1 MEIIKKHEKIKKKDA
16 WERCVKML
24 ESVGIPLP
32 EQRMREYP
40 HQLSGGMR
48 QRVMIA
54 MALLCDP
61 ELIIADEPTTALD
74 VTIQAQILELM
85 QRLQKEHDT
94 SIIMITHDMG
104 VIADVADDVI
114 VMYAGQIVESDTA
127 EGIFDNPLHPYA
139 RGLLKSIPRMDKDEE
154 ELYSIQGVVPS
165 LKDMPKGCHFCNRC
179 EYCTERCKNEAPP
192 VVNMKGGKQVRCWQY
207 AN

>member
-1 MEIIKKHEKIKKKDA
+1 
-16 WERCVKML
+16 
-24 ESVGIPLP
+24 
-32 EQRMREYP
+32 
-40 HQLSGGMR
+40 
-48 QRVMIA
+48 
-54 MALLCDP
+54 
-61 ELIIADEPTTALD
+61 
-74 VTIQAQILELM
+74 
-85 QRLQKEHDT
+85 
-94 SIIMITHDMG
+94 MITHDMG

-114 VMYAGQIVESDTA
+114 VMYAGQIVESDTV